1 MSDTELWWLT
11 LGLGLVV
18 ALVAWILLH
27 ILYRAVIRIDE
38 NVRSAWET
46 ATRLAANTATTWML
60 ATTPKKVNSLTEE
73 LERHDRFLSGDKP

>member
-18 ALVAWILLH
+18 AVVAWILLH
-27 ILYRAVIRIDE
+27 ILYRAVKRIDE

-60 ATTPKKVNSLTEE
+60 AATPEAVERLDEE
-73 LERHDRFLSGDKP
+73 LERHDRFLSGGER

>member
-18 ALVAWILLH
+18 AVVAWILLH
-27 ILYRAVIRIDE
+27 ILYLSVKRIDE

-46 ATRLAANTATTWML
+46 ATRLAANTATTWLL
-60 ATTPKKVNSLTEE
+60 AATPKTAEALGEE
-73 LERHDRFLSGDKP
+73 LEAHERFLSGGS